1 MNCPPA
7 KGIVISA
14 LVMILLAATSVLSE
28 QVPGP
33 KPPEGLKLSIS
44 EKGVLLTWQAS
55 ADDSG
60 KVTGYEIARAEL
72 ASGPFKTIG
81 KVDKGMLKY
90 TDKKAKKEII
100 YYYKVRAT
108 VRGGHSD
115 WSNAVTGERAGF

>member
-28 QVPGP
+28 QAPGTR
-33 KPPEGLKLSIS
+33 PPEGLKLSIS
-44 EKGVLLTWQAS
+44 EKGVLLMWKAS

-81 KVDKGMLKY
+81 KVGKGVLQF

-100 YYYKVRAT
+100 YYYKVRA
-108 VRGGHSD
+108 VLRGGHSD
-115 WSNAVTGERAGF
+115 WSNAVAGERAGF